1 MMSTAEKIVLEIE
14 GLASEDQ
21 AEVLDFVQ
29 FIKNREKLKDE
40 RNLKDFSLCQAMSG
54 MEDEP
59 ELYNLNDIK
68 EAIK

>member
-1 MMSTAEKIVLEIE
+1 MSTIEKIALEIK

-21 AEVLDFVQ
+21 SEVLDFVQ

-40 RNLKDFSLCQAMSG
+40 RNLKDFSLFQAMNG
-54 MEDEP
+54 MEEEP
-59 ELYNLNDIK
+59 DLYNSNDIK